1 MMKGFSTQVRALLD
15 RWSLACT
22 PAELRRVLA
31 DHIGRPVT
39 LKAMRGLG
47 PASVFRVDG
56 PGDEPVAIVRVVN
69 WRRER
74 KSQRV
79 IEPSPHFR
87 FFPGAERLAREFE
100 ILGKLAPHGLSPRP
114 LLLAEHFA
122 LHEYCPGDLLLE
134 QLGRKPVKAFEAGW
148 KALRR
153 VHALGVHHG
162 DPIPQNIIDGP
173 EGLRFIDFEHSLDE
187 ERYDFDHMMA
197 FDCLRYCQRSWR
209 FSANLDV
216 TIIRQYLLEGE
227 GGLSGPVAEAVAEF
241 MVSIPFYRS
250 FIALVGG
257 IN

>member
-1 MMKGFSTQVRALLD
+1 MYSETLISGM
-15 RWSLACT
+15 
-22 PAELRRVLA
+22 VL
-31 DHIGRPVT
+31 P
-39 LKAMRGLG
+39 L
-47 PASVFRVDG
+47 
-56 PGDEPVAIVRVVN
+56 
-69 WRRER
+69 
-74 KSQRV
+74 
-79 IEPSPHFR
+79 
-87 FFPGAERLAREFE
+87 
-100 ILGKLAPHGLSPRP
+100 PRP

-134 QLGRKPVKAFEAGW
+134 QLVRKPREAFEAGW

-209 FSANLDV
+209 FGANLDV

-227 GGLSGPVAEAVAEF
+227 GGLSGPVAEAVAEL
-241 MVSIPFYRS
+241 MVSIPFDRS

-257 IN
+257 NN